1 MNIEQKDKQLWKTAK
16 ARVAFKSSLASY
28 LIVNL
33 LLNAIWYFTG
43 GTHGTYYWPIWPAL
57 GWGVGLA
64 FQYFHAYHG
73 DKIFSAESEYDR
85 LKNIDK

>member
-1 MNIEQKDKQLWKTAK
+1 MNNEQKDEQLWKTAK

-33 LLNAIWYFTG
+33 MLNAIWYFTSG
-43 GTHGTYYWPIWPAL
+43 VDSYYWPIWPAL

-73 DKIFSAESEYDR
+73 DKIFSTESEYER
-85 LKNIDK
+85 LKNINK